1 MNRLQSK
8 NTKRRG
14 NILKIG
20 LLILSAFIIVFAL
33 HGCGT
38 EEEEGATEEISEISE
53 EAKSEDTEESPELGE
68 QTATEDVEE
77 ATEIG
82 TGAKT
87 GLSVDTSIENLR
99 FRARVEV

>member
-14 NILKIG
+14 NILKIV

-38 EEEEGATEEISEISE
+38 EEEEGATEEIP
-53 EAKSEDTEESPELGE
+53 K
-68 QTATEDVEE
+68 
-77 ATEIG
+77 
-82 TGAKT
+82 
-87 GLSVDTSIENLR
+87 
-99 FRARVEV
+99 